1 MRSLVLAL
9 LSSVLAA
16 EDIGPT
22 SVRDVYSP
30 PVSNVVEAV
39 SRMAGD
45 QRACSL
51 FRARGLDVLS
61 LTWEDTGRAKNSCW
75 GPNISDLTIQ
85 VLDQMRDRQAIAP
98 GCFQGSGRSGW
109 CMPVV
114 RHPNFADVSCDV
126 PIERLK
132 VLVGNEHGT
141 ALQAIDLGTYLRSFA
156 SYQASPTGRLKGSLI
171 GERDHAV
178 LVSAQACYLPIPHG
192 GEATFAPVLFNY
204 QSAPGAPAVLTLVVT
219 PEGTS
224 AQAITNS
231 PAASAGV
238 WHGQRLYHN
247 HAGARAPLSARR
259 LSDVG
264 ASTPSG
270 HAVAADSAAAA
281 GMSMVMVI
289 QIPLV
294 HPEQRSMDED
304 CAAGAMPAPAAAN
317 CAKDMKESR
326 SESAVVQSG
335 PVEGPWIGL
344 DGCTIERDWRF
355 PIRATVQFYQATD
368 SAEVVPADVDRLA
381 KAIDRIYLSADAV
394 GSLVTDGATG
404 RPTEHSA
411 APAWPQPFWRSVCED
426 YTTRTGESWQVALAR
441 VHARLGA
448 DWEPVDARELK
459 NALALARP

>member
-22 SVRDVYSP
+22 AIRDVYAP
-30 PVSNVVEAV
+30 AAGNVVESVA
-39 SRMAGD
+39 RMADD
-45 QRACSL
+45 QRACAL

-61 LTWEDTGRAKNSCW
+61 VTWEDTGRSKNSCW

-85 VLDQMRDRQAIAP
+85 VLGQQQRLAP
-98 GCFQGSGRSGW
+98 GCFPNQAGW

-132 VLVGNEHGT
+132 VLVGNEHGSG
-141 ALQAIDLGTYLRSFA
+141 LQAIDLGSYLRSFA
-156 SYQASPTGRLKGSLI
+156 SYQTSPTGRLKGSLI

-178 LVSAQACYLPIPHG
+178 LVSAQACYLPIPRG

-231 PAASAGV
+231 SAASAGV

-247 HAGARAPLSARR
+247 RAGQRAPLSAKR

-264 ASTPSG
+264 ATTTTG
-270 HAVAADSAAAA
+270 QAVTAGSATAA

-294 HPEQRSMDED
+294 HPESRFMGGECDLE
-304 CAAGAMPAPAAAN
+304 CAAAPAAAG
-317 CAKDMKESR
+317 CAMDAKESSR

-368 SAEVVPADVDRLA
+368 TAEVVPADVDRLA

-394 GSLVTDGATG
+394 GSLVTDSATC

-411 APAWPQPFWRSVCED
+411 APAWPQPFYKGVCED
-426 YTTRTGESWQVALAR
+426 YSTRTGESWQTALAR
-441 VHARLGA
+441 VHARLGV
-448 DWEPVDARELK
+448 DWQPVDARELT